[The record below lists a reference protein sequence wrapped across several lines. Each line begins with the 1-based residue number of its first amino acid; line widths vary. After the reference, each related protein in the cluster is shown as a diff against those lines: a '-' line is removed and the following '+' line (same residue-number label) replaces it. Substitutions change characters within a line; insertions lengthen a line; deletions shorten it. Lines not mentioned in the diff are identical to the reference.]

1 VGFASPKGGANNS
14 KDRTLTVS
22 VKSRQTEVVDVGRKG
37 PSQGDM
43 RVVNAPL
50 YDESGTQKVGRLD
63 LNCVATDPANKPNE
77 KANMAECAYTYT
89 LQNGEISAQGV
100 SALPRALDAIT
111 GGTSKY
117 AGVQGEVSVRTRG
130 NTAVATFHF
139 ID

>member
-63 LNCVATDPANKPNE
+63 LYCVATDPANKPNE

-89 LQNGEISAQGV
+89 LQDGEISAQGV
-100 SALPRALDAIT
+100 SALPKLPAPRPRPSTPSPAARVSTLVYRA
-111 GGTSKY
+111 
-117 AGVQGEVSVRTRG
+117 R
-130 NTAVATFHF
+130 
-139 ID
+139 